1 MLFPPDVYCTP
12 HKALDRLTGFRHT
25 CIDTLAAVMGT
36 EFSASKPL
44 PLDLRRRVTTVFQSP
59 ILLKRSVYA
68 NVNYGL
74 RLRGKDDLDRQPR
87 SVLERVGLAHLAK
100 QTARTLEGTDLKILV
115 EEDPILFNP
124 YGVIA
129 VNPDKNTEINNE
141 LANTFIDW
149 LVSLP
154 TQELISKSGVDK
166 FGAPL
171 FTPDS
176 TAWREAY
183 GNSSANQ
190 SSDST
195 VALKITGKVAN
206 ELSLTEADV
215 HACSDCILS
224 FRNQDGFSS
233 VLPGFPGNLQV
244 KGMIEI
250 QVK

>member
-1 MLFPPDVYCTP
+1 
-12 HKALDRLTGFRHT
+12 
-25 CIDTLAAVMGT
+25 MGT

-44 PLDLRRRVTTVFQSP
+44 PLDLRRRVTTVFQNP

-115 EEDPILFNP
+115 EGDPILFNP

>member
-1 MLFPPDVYCTP
+1 M
-12 HKALDRLTGFRHT
+12 
-25 CIDTLAAVMGT
+25 
-36 EFSASKPL
+36 
-44 PLDLRRRVTTVFQSP
+44 
-59 ILLKRSVYA
+59 
-68 NVNYGL
+68 
-74 RLRGKDDLDRQPR
+74 
-87 SVLERVGLAHLAK
+87 
-100 QTARTLEGTDLKILV
+100 
-115 EEDPILFNP
+115 
-124 YGVIA
+124 
-129 VNPDKNTEINNE
+129 
-141 LANTFIDW
+141 
-149 LVSLP
+149 
-154 TQELISKSGVDK
+154 DK